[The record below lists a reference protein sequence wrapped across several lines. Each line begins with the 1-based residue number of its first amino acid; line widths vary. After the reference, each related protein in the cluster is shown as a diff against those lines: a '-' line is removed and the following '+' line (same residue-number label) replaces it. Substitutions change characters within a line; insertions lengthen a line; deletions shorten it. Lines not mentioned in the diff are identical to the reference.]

1 VVLPYDDVDEAVTM
15 ANDSAYGLAA
25 AVRGPSGD
33 ALAVASRLRAG
44 TIQVNSGGPMLGD
57 HPWGGFKQSGLGREG
72 GVFGL
77 AEFVEPRHIL
87 VSG

>member
-1 VVLPYDDVDEAVTM
+1 M
-15 ANDSAYGLAA
+15 
-25 AVRGPSGD
+25 
-33 ALAVASRLRAG
+33 ASRLRSGKVHVNDAG
-44 TIQVNSGGPMLGD
+44 AMLGD

-87 VSG
+87 ISG